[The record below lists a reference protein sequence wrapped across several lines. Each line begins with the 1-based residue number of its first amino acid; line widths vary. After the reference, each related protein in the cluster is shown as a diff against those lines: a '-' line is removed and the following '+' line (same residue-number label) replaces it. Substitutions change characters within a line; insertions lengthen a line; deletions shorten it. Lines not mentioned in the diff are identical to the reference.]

1 MSLKLDELRAQ
12 PLERP
17 CRHRHARQPSP
28 DLLHELNLELD
39 APGTALAILQVFLH
53 PDRFVRRELVVEEIV
68 QTIRNLGAREVL
80 NRNHGR
86 STSNHCGRSAAGRS
100 GVPARPPPLRPKAR
114 EAGSVAGLDVPRP
127 PRMGASFPRSPRF
140 PASLRGATSWTSE
153 TVQDAQPPRP

>member
-68 QTIRNLGAREVL
+68 QTIRNLGAREAL

-86 STSNHCGRSAAGRS
+86 STSNHCGRSAAARR
-100 GVPARPPPLRPKAR
+100 GVPARLQPLRPKAR
-114 EAGSVAGLDVPRP
+114 EAGSAAGLRGTRP
-127 PRMGASFPRSPRF
+127 AKMGASFPRNPRL
-140 PASLRGATSWTSE
+140 PHTLRAGLSS
-153 TVQDAQPPRP
+153 